1 MLGEGVCLDV
11 NRNFNGPTRPDH
23 GSFFGATESSAPPSS
38 HGSFFGATATKT
50 ADKATKT
57 AATTTVATT
66 TAATKTA
73 DKETKLS
80 GATEKKDEKKIVI
93 V

>member
-38 HGSFFGATATKT
+38 HGSFFGAT
-50 ADKATKT
+50 
-57 AATTTVATT
+57 
-66 TAATKTA
+66 
-73 DKETKLS
+73 
-80 GATEKKDEKKIVI
+80 EKKDEKKIVI